1 MADKSNSA
9 TRSGAAAS
17 VAAIAFGLVAV
28 GIGVDL
34 VLPAVPSLPA
44 RLGGTTATAQ
54 FVLAG
59 YVAGAAVGPLV
70 LGWAADHVDRRAIF
84 IWSLAA
90 FAVLSLAGAFVGDI
104 HALIAL
110 RVLQGAASSGPYVV
124 TVGMV
129 RSLFNDSQSVR
140 AMGFLGSV
148 QSLVPAIAP
157 IPGAWLAAT
166 WGWAAT
172 FLLTGFIAAAVFAV
186 VALAPH
192 LLPGGRT
199 GGDGARGT
207 YRALLVNAA
216 FLKQAI
222 GYALVLGGL
231 IVFVF
236 AAPAMI
242 VNTMGGTV
250 TNFVVLQVI
259 GISTFIASANLSGSL
274 MTRFGADTLILAG
287 TLLAFASG
295 LGFLLYALAGGN
307 SPWWLI
313 PIWLPMNIGMG
324 LRGPAGYVAAIKAAG
339 SNDARASAVV
349 SVFATGVMAAGTA
362 AVAPFLAYGLAAVA
376 LGVVVIIAP
385 AVALLFVGKARAA

>member
-1 MADKSNSA
+1 
-9 TRSGAAAS
+9 
-17 VAAIAFGLVAV
+17 VAV

-186 VALAPH
+186 VALLPH

-287 TLLAFASG
+287 TLLAFGSS

-362 AVAPFLAYGLAAVA
+362 AVAPFLAHGLAAVA

-385 AVALLFVGKARAA
+385 AVALLFVGKTRAA